1 MTILF
6 SALLTLSA
14 CGHLKS
20 EAEISPHVPPPSA
33 QNEQSEPPLATDNDS
48 DATSLE
54 EVEVGDSAP
63 LETTET
69 DLLAR
74 IRAGFSLPDFKS
86 KHVAQYERWS
96 SRHPTYLQ
104 SLFTRAEPFLF
115 HIVEE
120 IEKRGLPMELV
131 LLPAIESAYKP
142 NAVSRSKA
150 VGLWQFISST
160 GEYYGLRQ
168 NWWYD
173 GRRDA
178 IAATDAALEYLT
190 ALNQMFDG
198 DWLLTM
204 AAYNGGPGTINK
216 ALKANRRKNRGTRFE
231 DLRLRSETERYV
243 PKLFALRN
251 IISNPEKFSVTLPT
265 IANQPYF
272 EVISLPGQID
282 IHEFAEQSGI
292 ELASLQHMNAGFR
305 RWATAPD
312 GPHRLLVPRNALEQ
326 VSPLLEQLAANPPVQ
341 YRDHRISRGETL
353 SGIARRYGVSVSA
366 LKSANQMQSTSIRAG
381 RTLLVPIVDR
391 IAGQNLAAISNNSG
405 AGVAPSAPTETG
417 KLIHRVVAGDTL
429 WSIAR
434 RYQVEVSQLL
444 SWNKL
449 ADNQI
454 LSLDQA
460 LLVILNN

>member
-1 MTILF
+1 MLV
-6 SALLTLSA
+6 TLSA
-14 CGHLKS
+14 CGHLKTTPNNPPS
-20 EAEISPHVPPPSA
+20 SAPVGAINDADPVPGETADDVENVVVTEAEMV
-33 QNEQSEPPLATDNDS
+33 EEPPVNIPQA
-48 DATSLE
+48 
-54 EVEVGDSAP
+54 
-63 LETTET
+63 

-74 IRAGFSLPDFKS
+74 IRAGFKLAEFNS
-86 KHVAQYERWS
+86 KHVRQYERWS
-96 SRHPTYLQ
+96 SRHPTYLT

-120 IEKRGLPMELV
+120 IDKRGLPMELV

-190 ALNQMFDG
+190 VLNQMFDG

-204 AAYNGGPGTINK
+204 AAYNAGPGTIQK
-216 ALKANRRKNRGTRFE
+216 ALKYNRKKNRGTRFQ

-251 IISNPEKFSVTLPT
+251 IIANPEKFSVSLPA
-265 IANQPYF
+265 IANKPYF
-272 EVISLPGQID
+272 EIVNLRAQVD
-282 IHEFAEQSGI
+282 IHSFAEQSEI
-292 ELASLQHMNAGFR
+292 ELATLQHMNAGFR

-312 GPHRLLVPRNALEQ
+312 GPHRLLVPTSAVEKANIALA
-326 VSPLLEQLAANPPVQ
+326 SLSANPPVQ
-341 YRDHRISRGETL
+341 YRDHQIRRGETL

-366 LKSANQMQSTSIRAG
+366 LKGANQLRSSAIRAG

-391 IAGQNLAAISNNSG
+391 SASEPLTAATAATVSSLSSQSN
-405 AGVAPSAPTETG
+405 ETG
-417 KLIHRVVAGDTL
+417 ETNKLIHRVVAGDTL
-429 WSIAR
+429 WSIAK
-434 RYQVEVSQLL
+434 RYQVEVAQLL
-444 SWNKL
+444 SWNQLSDK
-449 ADNQI
+449 QI